1 MIYFFYEFFF
11 KINLDKNSLKK
22 LIFNVVKYE
31 GYKIGNINIIFC
43 NDNYLLNINLK
54 FLKKN
59 NYTDVIAFEI
69 IKKKNIYGDIYISLE
84 RILYNSKKFKENFF
98 HELKR
103 VIIHA
108 ILHFIGYKDK
118 YKTEK
123 KIMYNKENLL
133 LNLFS

>member
-84 RILYNSKKFKENFF
+84 RILYNSKKFQENFF

-118 YKTEK
+118 YKKEK